1 MKGFFLGEL
10 ITKGDCF
17 FGTNS
22 KMKEPDRENIELLKQ
37 RICNLEEEISNKD
50 EIFNKFVENQNE
62 VIFSIN
68 TRGDFTYLN
77 PAIERMTGYK
87 VEEVIGKSYTQ
98 YIYPEDLPGLQKDI
112 ERTIQGIHNP
122 YMFRI
127 IDKWGNIKYV
137 HTSSKPIFDK
147 GELAGISGVM
157 VDIQKLKL
165 IEKKLK
171 TEKNKARQYLDV
183 AGIIIFVADRDLKI
197 SLSNKKAS
205 ECTGMKKDEINGRNL
220 IETFVPEKEKNH
232 IREVCKSLLDGKI
245 NEEHCEFSL
254 FDYRGNLRNYIWNF
268 SYFSDE
274 NENIDGIILAGED
287 ITNQKKTEETLIKAK
302 LLAESSN
309 RTKSE
314 FIANM
319 SHELRTPLNSVIG
332 FTNVVLTERHGVLNE
347 KQKRYMANVSKNG
360 RHLLDLINN
369 LLDISRIETCEMEMK
384 IQKVEFVPFMKEI
397 REKIKH
403 MESRRGGTIN
413 FIIENEKD
421 IMYVDTDKIE
431 EIIYSLVDN
440 AFKFTPKEETITV
453 LSALRPLELEIDV
466 IDTGIGIDE
475 TDIHRIFE
483 PFTQVDSSSTRKYQ
497 GTGLGLALVKKFTE
511 MHNGKVAVKSHP
523 SMGSTFMVRIP
534 RKEMRRESNHSSDTE

>member
-1 MKGFFLGEL
+1 ME
-10 ITKGDCF
+10 
-17 FGTNS
+17 
-22 KMKEPDRENIELLKQ
+22 EPGGENIDLLKQ
-37 RICNLEEEISNKD
+37 RILDLEREVSKRD
-50 EIFNKFVENQNE
+50 DLFNKFVKNQNE

-68 TRGDFTYLN
+68 TRGDFTYIN

-87 VEEVIGKSYTQ
+87 VEEVIGTSYTQ

-127 IDKWGNIKYV
+127 IDKWDNIKYV

-147 GELAGISGVM
+147 CELAGISGVM
-157 VDIQKLKL
+157 VDIQKLKQV
-165 IEKKLK
+165 EKELK
-171 TEKNKARQYLDV
+171 SEKDKARKYLDV
-183 AGIIIFVADRDLKI
+183 AGIIIFVADRNLKI
-197 SLSNKKAS
+197 SLANKKAS
-205 ECTGMKKDEINGRNL
+205 ECTGMKKVEIYGRDL

-254 FDYRGNLRNYIWNF
+254 FDNRGNLRNYLWNF

-332 FTNVVLTERHGVLNE
+332 FTDVVLTERYGNLND
-347 KQKRYMANVSKNG
+347 KQKRYMTNVSKNG

-369 LLDISRIETCEMEMK
+369 LLDISRIETCKMEMK
-384 IQKVEFVPFMKEI
+384 VQKVEFVPFMKEI
-397 REKIKH
+397 REKIKN
-403 MESRRGGTIN
+403 MEAKRGAIVYFTID
-413 FIIENEKD
+413 NEKD

-431 EIIYSLVDN
+431 EIIYNLVDN
-440 AFKFTPKEETITV
+440 AFKFTPEGKTITV
-453 LSALRPLELEIDV
+453 RSALSSLELEIDV
-466 IDTGIGIDE
+466 IDTGIGINE

-483 PFTQVDSSSTRKYQ
+483 PFTQADSSSTRKYQ

-534 RKEMRRESNHSSDTE
+534 RKEMRWES